1 MPGLRVLVVDD
12 EKGIADTL
20 VQILTQDGFTAA
32 VAYGGEHAIHC
43 AREDHF
49 DVVLM
54 DVMMPEMSGI
64 EAWEEIN
71 KIHPE
76 CRIILVSGNMATEQL
91 VWDAL
96 DRGMNF
102 EIFVKPVHPRVI
114 IERLNRLS
122 G

>member
-1 MPGLRVLVVDD
+1 MSGLRVLVVDN
-12 EKGIADTL
+12 EKIIADTL
-20 VQILTQDGFTAA
+20 VQILKQDGFLAV
-32 VAYGGEHAIHC
+32 VAYSGDHAIQC
-43 AREDHF
+43 ARDEHF

-54 DVMMPEMSGI
+54 DVIMPGMNGI
-64 EAWEEIN
+64 EAWNEIN

-76 CRIILVSGNMATEQL
+76 CQIILVSGNMATEQIL
-91 VWDAL
+91 WDAL
-96 DRGMNF
+96 DHGMNF